1 MRPHVLRFQG
11 IGPYPDLIEIDFD
24 QLTPLG
30 LYLIIGPTGAGK
42 STIFDALSFALY
54 GDVPSGR
61 SIVSDHEHRESPM
74 IEIEFS
80 HRGVR
85 YLVHR
90 EPGLP
95 QTPTRKATNPKPSA
109 QRFTRFTTT
118 GIEEL
123 TVTGTKDVTK
133 HVEELLGLTMDQFNR
148 VILIPQNEFQEFLL
162 ASDKDKSD
170 ILDALFGTEI
180 YKIFAE
186 RLWDEAGKLKS
197 KAEKAE
203 VALGQKFAN
212 IEAAVESLIDQELI
226 DETVDARED
235 LPGLIAQ
242 ISEHAQKAEAEA
254 DDAAQVLAQ
263 ANATTA
269 LAAGEA
275 QRFDAFQELQTF
287 LGQREIDAPR
297 IESVQSEIDRDQQA
311 RQVLSAEDENKVAQE
326 SLFNAE
332 AEVARLRTQLS
343 ELMSSHDLAV
353 FSDFVAAFESAS
365 PAQLAA
371 ELTKVINIIDQA
383 SRLYES
389 VTQDRAD
396 MQVASNAALDA
407 NDMLTKLQ
415 ARQVELQASLT
426 ICRNT
431 EEDAVKALKDQQV
444 LKEQVDSLDAQLLRA
459 DVEGATAALT
469 VATTLRDATGKEF
482 QVANDALTQAR
493 KLQALH
499 MAGELA
505 RELVAEA
512 PCPVCGSTEHP
523 ALAQPSQD
531 ASTEDLQ
538 TAYDAANNANAL
550 AESAVREATI
560 ALTKAQEEFSAL
572 PNAHEQSVL
581 RDKLAQVVA
590 LASSAGDL
598 QSQIKELDVALTQV
612 GTDLTTQTVRRS
624 EAEAIIIRL
633 TNQIEKSL
641 QDANNIMTE
650 DSFDVAQPLVEQAN
664 QLIDQLLNVSEQVSV
679 CAGAAGIKARQLQD
693 ILLATNFS
701 DCDAARFALVLE
713 ERLTDYRKLIAEFA
727 QLQVSITGLTGKV
740 GDQPVPD
747 IRPNLEDAEVFQ
759 QQAHLHHQA
768 LSAKANAYSQ
778 NLKIIESART
788 EIETLGPETLELI
801 QNSKDA
807 YHIAQVMKTGK
818 APLLSIQR
826 WVQKQ
831 MFIDVCEK
839 ATKQLQILTNHRF
852 EILLNDGD
860 ARQGQSLE
868 VCILDSYTGQV
879 RPVKSMSGGEKFLT
893 SLAMAL
899 ALAEVVQSMSGGVE
913 ITSLFI
919 DEGFGSLDR
928 ATLDT
933 AIDVLQKLQRGGR
946 TVGVISHVEQMHE
959 DIDIGIAVTPGARG
973 STLTVL
979 PGR

>member
-11 IGPYPDLIEIDFD
+11 IGPYPDLVEIDFD

-54 GDVPSGR
+54 GNVPSDR

-74 IEIEFS
+74 IELEFS

-180 YKIFAE
+180 YKVFAE

-197 KAEKAE
+197 KADKAE

-226 DETVDARED
+226 DEAVDARED

-242 ISEHAQKAEAEA
+242 ISERAQKAEAEA
-254 DDAAQVLAQ
+254 DDAAQALAQ

-297 IESVQSEIDRDQQA
+297 IESAQSEIDRDQQA
-311 RQVLSAEDENKVAQE
+311 RQVLSAEDEYKVAQE

-343 ELMSSHDLAV
+343 ELMSSHDLPV
-353 FSDFVAAFESAS
+353 FSDFVAAFDSAS

-383 SRLYES
+383 SKLYES

-415 ARQVELQASLT
+415 TRQVELQASLA

-581 RDKLAQVVA
+581 RDKLAQVVT
-590 LASSAGDL
+590 LAASAGDL
-598 QSQIKELDVALTQV
+598 QSQIKELEVALTQV

-641 QDANNIMTE
+641 QDANDIMTE

-664 QLIDQLLNVSEQVSV
+664 KLIDQLLNVSEQVSV
-679 CAGAAGIKARQLQD
+679 CAGAAGTKARQLQN

-713 ERLTDYRKLIAEFA
+713 ETLTNYRKLIAEFA

-747 IRPNLEDAEVFQ
+747 IRPNLEDAEVSQ
-759 QQAHLHHQA
+759 QHAHVHHQA

-778 NLKIIESART
+778 NLKIIASAQI
-788 EIETLGPETLELI
+788 EIEILGPETLELI

-818 APLLSIQR
+818 APLLSVQR

-831 MFIDVCEK
+831 MFIDVCDV
-839 ATKQLQILTNHRF
+839 ATQQLQILTNHRF

-860 ARQGQSLE
+860 TRQGQSLE
-868 VCILDSYTGQV
+868 VCIRDNYTGQV

-899 ALAEVVQSMSGGVE
+899 ALAEVVQRMSGGVE

-928 ATLDT
+928 STLDT

>member
-11 IGPYPDLIEIDFD
+11 IGPYPDLVEIDFD

-74 IEIEFS
+74 IELEFS
-80 HRGVR
+80 HRGVP

-95 QTPTRKATNPKPSA
+95 ATVTRKATNPKPSA

-118 GIEEL
+118 GTEEL

-133 HVEELLGLTMDQFNR
+133 HVEDLLGLTIDQFNR

-226 DETVDARED
+226 DEAVDARED
-235 LPGLIAQ
+235 LPRLIAQ
-242 ISEHAQKAEAEA
+242 ISERAQKAEAEA
-254 DDAAQVLAQ
+254 DDAAQALAQ

-297 IESVQSEIDRDQQA
+297 TESAQSEIDRDQQA

-343 ELMSSHDLAV
+343 ELVSSHDLPV
-353 FSDFVAAFESAS
+353 FSDFVAAFDSAS

-383 SRLYES
+383 SKLYES

-407 NDMLTKLQ
+407 NNMLTKLQ
-415 ARQVELQASLT
+415 ARQVELQASLA

-469 VATTLRDATGKEF
+469 VATTLRGATGKKF
-482 QVANDALTQAR
+482 QVVNDALTQAR

-512 PCPVCGSTEHP
+512 PCPVCGSTQHP

-538 TAYDAANNANAL
+538 TVYDAANNANAL

-581 RDKLAQVVA
+581 RDKLAQVVT
-590 LASSAGDL
+590 LAASAGDL

-612 GTDLTTQTVRRS
+612 VTDLTTQTVRRS

-641 QDANNIMTE
+641 QDANDIMTE

-664 QLIDQLLNVSEQVSV
+664 KLIDQLLNVSEQVSV
-679 CAGAAGIKARQLQD
+679 CAGAADTKARQLQN

-713 ERLTDYRKLIAEFA
+713 ETLTNYRKLIAEFA

-747 IRPNLEDAEVFQ
+747 IRPNLEDAEVSQ
-759 QQAHLHHQA
+759 QHAHLHHQA

-778 NLKIIESART
+778 NLKIIASARV
-788 EIETLGPETLELI
+788 EIDTLGPETLELI

-818 APLLSIQR
+818 APLLSVQR

-831 MFIDVCEK
+831 MFIDVCDV
-839 ATKQLQILTNHRF
+839 ATQQLQILTNHRF

-868 VCILDSYTGQV
+868 VCIRDSYTGQV

-899 ALAEVVQSMSGGVE
+899 ALAEVVQRMSGGVE

-928 ATLDT
+928 STLDT
-933 AIDVLQKLQRGGR
+933 AIDVLQKLQSGGR